1 MSFWVVCLGI
11 MFSVSDSQPH
21 YSVGLLYHRAG
32 LAVQSFCYFMSKNI
46 MFFIMVYHNKCVVEN
61 WGFMCYTLLKLKT
74 NLQIERVNM
83 DEKNNV
89 TEQLKELITIYGFN
103 KNTLSQYLGL
113 PLDSIEDLSNGNIDF
128 LPDDCSYRFRLF
140 NKISFLYASA
150 TEDKDLKLTAFLQV
164 LLSHH
169 GLSKKTVAAMAGVE
183 TKDIERLLSN
193 PPKKVSEEIKF
204 KIAVTVM
211 SLRFFLK
218 DCEPQT

>member
-1 MSFWVVCLGI
+1 
-11 MFSVSDSQPH
+11 
-21 YSVGLLYHRAG
+21 
-32 LAVQSFCYFMSKNI
+32 
-46 MFFIMVYHNKCVVEN
+46 
-61 WGFMCYTLLKLKT
+61 
-74 NLQIERVNM
+74 M
-83 DEKNNV
+83 DEKDNV
-89 TEQLKELITIYGFN
+89 TEQLKELITVY
-103 KNTLSQYLGL
+103 S
-113 PLDSIEDLSNGNIDF
+113 
-128 LPDDCSYRFRLF
+128 F

-150 TEDKDLKLTAFLQV
+150 TVDKDLKLTAFLQV

-218 DCEPQT
+218 DCEPQL

>member
-1 MSFWVVCLGI
+1 M
-11 MFSVSDSQPH
+11 
-21 YSVGLLYHRAG
+21 
-32 LAVQSFCYFMSKNI
+32 
-46 MFFIMVYHNKCVVEN
+46 
-61 WGFMCYTLLKLKT
+61 
-74 NLQIERVNM
+74 ERVNM
-83 DEKNNV
+83 NEKDNV
-89 TEQLKELITIYGFN
+89 TEQLKELITIHGFN

-128 LPDDCSYRFRLF
+128 LPDDCFITVYSF

-218 DCEPQT
+218 DCEPQL

>member
-1 MSFWVVCLGI
+1 MIHAKIKDVDLKFETESSL
-11 MFSVSDSQPH
+11 FSPNSIDNGTLAML
-21 YSVGLLYHRAG
+21 SV
-32 LAVQSFCYFMSKNI
+32 
-46 MFFIMVYHNKCVVEN
+46 
-61 WGFMCYTLLKLKT
+61 
-74 NLQIERVNM
+74 
-83 DEKNNV
+83 
-89 TEQLKELITIYGFN
+89 
-103 KNTLSQYLGL
+103 
-113 PLDSIEDLSNGNIDF
+113 IDF
-128 LPDDCSYRFRLF
+128 LPDDCTYRFKLF

-164 LLSHH
+164 LLSRH

-218 DCEPQT
+218 DCEPQL

>member
-1 MSFWVVCLGI
+1 M
-11 MFSVSDSQPH
+11 
-21 YSVGLLYHRAG
+21 
-32 LAVQSFCYFMSKNI
+32 KN
-46 MFFIMVYHNKCVVEN
+46 
-61 WGFMCYTLLKLKT
+61 WRFMCYTLLKLKT
-74 NLQIERVNM
+74 NLQTERGNM
-83 DEKNNV
+83 DEKDNV
-89 TEQLKELITIYGFN
+89 TEQLKELITVY
-103 KNTLSQYLGL
+103 S
-113 PLDSIEDLSNGNIDF
+113 
-128 LPDDCSYRFRLF
+128 F

-150 TEDKDLKLTAFLQV
+150 TVDKDLKLTAFLQV

-218 DCEPQT
+218 DWAVSDNLCK

>member
-1 MSFWVVCLGI
+1 
-11 MFSVSDSQPH
+11 
-21 YSVGLLYHRAG
+21 
-32 LAVQSFCYFMSKNI
+32 
-46 MFFIMVYHNKCVVEN
+46 
-61 WGFMCYTLLKLKT
+61 MCYTLLKSKT
-74 NLQIERVNM
+74 NLQTERVNM

-89 TEQLKELITIYGFN
+89 TEQLKELITVYGFN

-183 TKDIERLLSN
+183 QKT
-193 PPKKVSEEIKF
+193 
-204 KIAVTVM
+204 
-211 SLRFFLK
+211 LK
-218 DCEPQT
+218 DFYQTRPKSI